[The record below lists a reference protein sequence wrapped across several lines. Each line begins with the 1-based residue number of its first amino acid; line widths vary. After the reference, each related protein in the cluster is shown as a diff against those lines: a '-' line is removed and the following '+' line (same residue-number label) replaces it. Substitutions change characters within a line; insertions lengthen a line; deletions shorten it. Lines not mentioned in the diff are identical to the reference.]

1 MSEALPGA
9 IRKYPVRLYSR
20 RKQGLVLVVLTSTI
34 LSFVACA
41 GSGSRGKLSFVS
53 IDEEVTLGKALAA
66 QSIKQ
71 LKLIRNQAVTQFFSQ
86 IAAEIGAQSDWS
98 GLSYSVNIVNEP
110 DLNHFSL
117 PGGHIYLFRGLIDSA
132 STASEIALIIAHEIA
147 HIAARDGVQRVG
159 VKYAYAFAAQSVVG
173 TNPEIA
179 YQIISQLYSEGTILD
194 YPKDQEFSADKTA
207 IKYAWKANYDPDGLL
222 NILEKLRA
230 IQVTAP
236 EKVSLLLLTHPSTNA
251 RYKRAHMEIADV
263 PRKSSLLMD
272 LPEFQTIKQTLNR
285 IPY

>member
-1 MSEALPGA
+1 VGLSHW
-9 IRKYPVRLYSR
+9 
-20 RKQGLVLVVLTSTI
+20 KQGFIHVALIYTALFFL
-34 LSFVACA
+34 ACA
-41 GSGSRGKLSFVS
+41 GSGSRGKLSFIS
-53 IDEEVTLGKALAA
+53 IDEEIALGKALAA
-66 QSIKQ
+66 QSVKQ

-98 GLSYSVNIVNEP
+98 GLTYSVNIVNEP

-132 STASEIALIIAHEIA
+132 ATASEIALIIAHEVA
-147 HIAARDGVQRVG
+147 HISARDGVQRVG

-173 TNPEIA
+173 ANPEIA
-179 YQIISQLYSEGTILD
+179 YQILSHLYSEDTILD
-194 YPKDQEFSADKTA
+194 YPKDHEFNADKMA

-222 NILEKLRA
+222 NILEKLRS

-236 EKVSLLLLTHPSTNA
+236 EKVALLLLTHPSTTL
-251 RYKRAHMEIADV
+251 RYKRARMEISNV
-263 PRKSSLLMD
+263 PRKSSLRMD

>member
-1 MSEALPGA
+1 MRFNS
-9 IRKYPVRLYSR
+9 RL
-20 RKQGLVLVVLTSTI
+20 KQGFTLVALVSGI
-34 LSFVACA
+34 LFFLACA

-53 IDEEVTLGKALAA
+53 IDEEVALGKALAA
-66 QSIKQ
+66 QSTKQ
-71 LKLIRNQAVTQFFSQ
+71 LKLIRNQAVTQFFNQ

-98 GLSYSVNIVNEP
+98 GLTYTVNIVNEP

-117 PGGHIYLFRGLIDSA
+117 PGGNIYLFRGLIDSA
-132 STASEIALIIAHEIA
+132 AITSEIALIIAHEIA
-147 HIAARDGVQRVG
+147 HIAARDGVQRMG

-173 TNPEIA
+173 ANPEIA

-194 YPKDQEFSADKTA
+194 YPKDHEFNADKKA

-222 NILEKLRA
+222 NILEKLRT
-230 IQVTAP
+230 IQTTAP
-236 EKVSLLLLTHPSTNA
+236 EKVSLLLLTHPSTA
-251 RYKRAHMEIADV
+251 VRYKRAHMEIADV
-263 PRKSSLLMD
+263 PRKSSLRSD